1 MASPGPRQ
9 STDSAAAALTVE
21 AVFRLHGPRVVR
33 CLRYLGVPAGELD
46 DAVQDVFL
54 VVHRK
59 LSGFRGDAEVE
70 TWLYG
75 ICVRVEAGLRRKRRR
90 PESPPDAR
98 VSALPSEAL
107 ERKQAREALLRALQ
121 TLDEHQRAVFVLHE
135 IEQQPMSAIA
145 ALLEC
150 PLFTAYSRLRLA
162 RQRLLPL
169 LTEVAP

>member
-1 MASPGPRQ
+1 
-9 STDSAAAALTVE
+9 LTVE
-21 AVFRLHGPRVVR
+21 AVFRLHGSRVVR
-33 CLRYLGVPAGELD
+33 CLRYLGVPATELD

-59 LSGFRGDAEVE
+59 LSAFRADAGLE

-75 ICVRVEAGLRRKRRR
+75 ICVRVEAGLRRKRQR
-90 PESPPDAR
+90 PEAPPDLR
-98 VSALPSEAL
+98 VPPLPSEAL
-107 ERKQAREALLRALQ
+107 ERKQARVALLQALS
-121 TLDEHQRAVFVLHE
+121 TLDEHQRVVFVLHE
-135 IEQQPMSAIA
+135 IEQQPMKAIA

-162 RQRLLPL
+162 RERLLPL